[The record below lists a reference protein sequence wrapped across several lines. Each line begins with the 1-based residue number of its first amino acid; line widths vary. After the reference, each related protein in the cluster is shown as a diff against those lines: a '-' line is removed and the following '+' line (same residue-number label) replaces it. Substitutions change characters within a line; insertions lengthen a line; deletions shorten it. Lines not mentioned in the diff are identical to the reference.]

1 MTSWRDYLSV
11 SLALLLGLAVWVTA
25 PAVIGQAEP
34 WDAGWPYYRT
44 VMIVGGFIVG
54 LGARTWDV
62 RGLAYVAVWVGQIGG
77 TVITGLAAR
86 GGLALGVLTTGIGSL
101 WLVPGLLL
109 GAGLQAAFTKG
120 ARAVGLAALLGAWNL
135 FTLM

>member
-1 MTSWRDYLSV
+1 MPPNQRDYLSV

-25 PAVIGQAEP
+25 PAVIGQTEP

-44 VMIVGGFIVG
+44 VMFVGGFIVG
-54 LGARTWDV
+54 LGARTWEI

-109 GAGLQAAFTKG
+109 GAGLQAVYKNR
-120 ARAVGLAALLGAWNL
+120 ARP
-135 FTLM
+135 T